1 MGLESILIRLLRPSP
16 ERIGI
21 DSNPSHPPPE
31 NRIKI
36 NFNSRLAIWVQGGG
50 AEGGGWLVQRRGV
63 QRGGLVG
70 SEEGGAEGGGAEWVQ
85 RWPRCRAG
93 VGVQVQVG
101 RGSLSNRGWHVNLK
115 FKSNSSHTLFNFLCN
130 VY

>member
-50 AEGGGWLVQRRGV
+50 AEGGGGWF
-63 QRGGLVG
+63 RGGG
-70 SEEGGAEGGGAEWVQ
+70 EIEFQ
-85 RWPRCRAG
+85 PYPRLRSAAWAL
-93 VGVQVQVG
+93 Q
-101 RGSLSNRGWHVNLK
+101 LK
-115 FKSNSSHTLFNFLCN
+115 F
-130 VY
+130 

>member
-50 AEGGGWLVQRRGV
+50 AEGGG
-63 QRGGLVG
+63 VG
-70 SEEGGAEGGGAEWVQ
+70 SEEGGAEGGWLVQ
-85 RWPRCRAG
+85 RRGVQR
-93 VGVQVQVG
+93 VGVQSGCSGGPGAGPV
-101 RGSLSNRGWHVNLK
+101 
-115 FKSNSSHTLFNFLCN
+115 
-130 VY
+130 

>member
-21 DSNPSHPPPE
+21 DSNPFHPPPE

-36 NFNSRLAIWVQGGG
+36 NFNPRLAIWVQGGG
-50 AEGGGWLVQRRGV
+50 AEGGGGWFRGGGC
-63 QRGGLVG
+63 RGGGLVG

-93 VGVQVQVG
+93 VRVQVQVG

-115 FKSNSSHTLFNFLCN
+115 FKSNSSHTLFNFFCN

>member
-1 MGLESILIRLLRPSP
+1 MQRVGGVGSE
-16 ERIGI
+16 E
-21 DSNPSHPPPE
+21 
-31 NRIKI
+31 
-36 NFNSRLAIWVQGGG
+36 GG
-50 AEGGGWLVQRRGV
+50 AEG
-63 QRGGLVG
+63 GGLVG
-70 SEEGGAEGGGAEWVQ
+70 SEEGGAEGGVGWFRGGAEGGGAEWA
-85 RWPRCRAG
+85 RCRAG

>member
-50 AEGGGWLVQRRGV
+50 AEGGGVGSEEEGAEGGGWLVQRRGV
-63 QRGGLVG
+63 QRGRG
-70 SEEGGAEGGGAEWVQ
+70 VQ
-85 RWPRCRAG
+85 R
-93 VGVQVQVG
+93 VGVQSGCSGGPGAGPV
-101 RGSLSNRGWHVNLK
+101 
-115 FKSNSSHTLFNFLCN
+115 
-130 VY
+130 